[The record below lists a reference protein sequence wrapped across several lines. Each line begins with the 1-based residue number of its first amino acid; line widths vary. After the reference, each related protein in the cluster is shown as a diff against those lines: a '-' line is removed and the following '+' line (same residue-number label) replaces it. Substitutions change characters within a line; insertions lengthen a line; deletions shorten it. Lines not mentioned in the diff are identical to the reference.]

1 MFLLVI
7 INGSHFEG
15 QFSKI
20 ERGATVLGA
29 RPTSDYGDVH
39 RAPLVR
45 GLRSCI
51 AAARHRDFI
60 IVGIVG
66 SSAIIANQWW
76 KRSSGRGAAAVA
88 RIYGATTRRS

>member
-1 MFLLVI
+1 MAILKD
-7 INGSHFEG
+7 NSRCDRPR
-15 QFSKI
+15 S
-20 ERGATVLGA
+20 AVL
-29 RPTSDYGDVH
+29 RPDYGDVH